1 MTDQDI
7 AEYTILVELDR
18 WQRIADLQRKGRETL
33 ADECYP
39 FDLSDELEY
48 LNNRITQL
56 ERLDGIGLY
65 D

>member
-18 WQRIADLQRKGRETL
+18 WSRIVDFQRRGAQAL
-33 ADECYP
+33 ADDSYP